1 MGAARWWEQLRAR
14 AEKLGREI
22 SGGVS
27 GTAADSGHSAVYLRQ
42 LLRGNRAKRVLLSIT
57 RGTLRGSHTSL
68 DGTRRAKLAGFPR
81 DTSPDL
87 QQQPP
92 VLLIHGYFAT
102 RGSLHLLESH
112 LTMRGLIVMSYPLGG
127 PINVGDIRDSAGL
140 IARKVESIV
149 AQTGIT
155 RVDIVGHSM
164 GGLVGLDYL
173 KRLGGRH
180 RVRRLVMLGTP
191 AQGTWSA
198 LLGLVTAPLGLA
210 SLQLLPGSPFL
221 RELVERP
228 LPPGAEVVSIGAIR
242 DWLAPLASTVLDGV
256 RHIALPTGHSG
267 LLVDAEV
274 AEVVVKILREPEQH
288 GDPERVPDLPR

>member
-1 MGAARWWEQLRAR
+1 MSAASWLAGLRAR
-14 AEKLGREI
+14 AERMGREI

-27 GTAADSGHSAVYLRQ
+27 GGVADSGHAAVYLRQ
-42 LLRGNRAKRVLLSIT
+42 LLRGNRAKRVLRSL
-57 RGTLRGSHTSL
+57 RRGSRAGD
-68 DGTRRAKLAGFPR
+68 DGATAATPG
-81 DTSPDL
+81 
-87 QQQPP
+87 QPP

-112 LTMRGLIVMSYPLGG
+112 LTMRGLIVMSYPLGRRI
-127 PINVGDIRDSAGL
+127 INVGDIRDSAGL

-149 AQTGIT
+149 AQTGIA

-191 AQGTWSA
+191 TQGTWSA

-221 RELVERP
+221 RELAERP
-228 LPPGAEVVSIGAIR
+228 LPDGAEVVSIGAVR

-256 RHIALPTGHSG
+256 QHIALPTGHSG

-274 AEVVVKILREPEQH
+274 AEVVVEILRAAPSPSPVDASQTT
-288 GDPERVPDLPR
+288 P

>member
-1 MGAARWWEQLRAR
+1 MGAADWLAELRAK
-14 AEKLGREI
+14 AERLGREI

-27 GTAADSGHSAVYLRQ
+27 GGVADSGHAAVYLRQ
-42 LLRGNRAKRVLLSIT
+42 LLRGNRAKRVLRSS
-57 RGTLRGSHTSL
+57 LR
-68 DGTRRAKLAGFPR
+68 
-81 DTSPDL
+81 SPTPDAAATPG
-87 QQQPP
+87 QPP
-92 VLLIHGYFAT
+92 VLIIHGYLAT
-102 RGSLHLLESH
+102 RGSLHLLERH

-127 PINVGDIRDSAGL
+127 PINIGDIRDSAGL

-149 AQTGIT
+149 AQTGIA

-191 AQGTWSA
+191 TQGTWSA
-198 LLGLVTAPLGLA
+198 LFGLVTAPLGLA

-221 RELVERP
+221 RELAERP
-228 LPPGAEVVSIGAIR
+228 LPPGADVVSIGAIR
-242 DWLAPLASTVLDGV
+242 DWLAPLSSTVLDGV
-256 RHIALPTGHSG
+256 RQIALPTGHSG

-274 AEVVVKILREPEQH
+274 AEVVVGLLKEP
-288 GDPERVPDLPR
+288 RVDATQTTP

>member
-1 MGAARWWEQLRAR
+1 MGAADWLAELRAR
-14 AEKLGREI
+14 AARLTRDI
-22 SGGVS
+22 TGGVS
-27 GTAADSGHSAVYLRQ
+27 GGVVDSADSAIYLRQ
-42 LLRGNRAKRVLLSIT
+42 LLRGNRAKRVLRSIA
-57 RGTLRGSHTSL
+57 
-68 DGTRRAKLAGFPR
+68 RRDAPKAAPPTPG
-81 DTSPDL
+81 
-87 QQQPP
+87 QPP
-92 VLLIHGYFAT
+92 VLIIHGYLAT
-102 RGSLHLLESH
+102 RGSLHLLERH
-112 LTMRGLIVMSYPLGG
+112 LTERGLIVMSYPLGG

-149 AQTGIT
+149 AQTGIA

-198 LLGLVTAPLGLA
+198 LFGLVTAPLGLA

-221 RELVERP
+221 RELAERP
-228 LPPGAEVVSIGAIR
+228 LPPGANVVSIGAIR
-242 DWLAPLASTVLDGV
+242 DWLAPLSSTVLDGV

-274 AEVVVKILREPEQH
+274 AEVVVGLLREGMVDATQTTP
-288 GDPERVPDLPR
+288 

>member
-1 MGAARWWEQLRAR
+1 MAPARWWQELRAR
-14 AEKLGREI
+14 AERLGREI

-27 GTAADSGHSAVYLRQ
+27 AGVADSGHAAVYLRQ
-42 LLRGNRAKRVLLSIT
+42 LLRGNRAKRAFK
-57 RGTLRGSHTSL
+57 SL
-68 DGTRRAKLAGFPR
+68 DHRSAKKGQVAAPG
-81 DTSPDL
+81 
-87 QQQPP
+87 QPP
-92 VLLIHGYFAT
+92 VLIIHGYLAT
-102 RGSLHLLESH
+102 RGSLHLLERH
-112 LTMRGLIVMSYPLGG
+112 LTDRGLIVMSYPLGG
-127 PINVGDIRDSAGL
+127 PLLNIGDIRDSAGL

-149 AQTGIT
+149 AQTGIS

-180 RVRRLVMLGTP
+180 RVRRLILLGTP

-221 RELVERP
+221 RELGERP
-228 LPPGAEVVSIGAIR
+228 LPPGADVVSIGAVR
-242 DWLAPLASTVLDGV
+242 DWLAPLASTALDGV
-256 RHIALPTGHSG
+256 RHMALPTGHSG

-274 AEVVVKILREPEQH
+274 AEVVVGILREP
-288 GDPERVPDLPR
+288 DSPPPVDVPQTTP

>member
-1 MGAARWWEQLRAR
+1 MSAARWWAELRAR
-14 AEKLGREI
+14 AGRLGREI

-27 GTAADSGHSAVYLRQ
+27 GSVADSGHSAVYIRQ
-42 LLRGNRAKRVLLSIT
+42 LLRGNRAKRVLRS
-57 RGTLRGSHTSL
+57 LR
-68 DGTRRAKLAGFPR
+68 RRPATDARDAGGAAAAA
-81 DTSPDL
+81 SPA
-87 QQQPP
+87 QPP

-112 LTMRGLIVMSYPLGG
+112 LTGRGLIVMSYPLG
-127 PINVGDIRDSAGL
+127 PLNVGDIRDSAGL

-149 AQTGIT
+149 AQTGIA
-155 RVDIVGHSM
+155 RLDIVGHSM

-180 RVRRLVMLGTP
+180 RVRRLVLLGTP
-191 AQGTWSA
+191 TQGTWSA

-221 RELVERP
+221 RELAERP
-228 LPPGAEVVSIGAIR
+228 LPAGADVVSIGAVR

-274 AEVVVKILREPEQH
+274 AEVVVDILRAPEPTAEPVDATQTT
-288 GDPERVPDLPR
+288 P